1 MRNTTSKLFFSI
13 LYPSLFIAMLWAI
26 RLFEQSSH
34 IELGWYG
41 IYPRTMQGLLGI
53 MTSPLIHANA
63 THLFS
68 NTIPLL
74 ILGSVMFYFYRPI
87 AFQVFFWVYIM
98 TGIWVWVA
106 AGEGYHIGASGL
118 IYGFLTF
125 LFFSG
130 VFRKDTRLLAIS
142 LFAAFLYGSTMYG
155 ILPITKGVSW
165 ESHLMGSVAGLVT
178 AYHFRNEGPL
188 PRKYDLGDDAE
199 NELIDVSYDGE
210 HSDST
215 IVNPD
220 EPIENTGDILPPPN
234 DITVNYTF
242 VPKEKK
248 EEG

>member
-1 MRNTTSKLFFSI
+1 
-13 LYPSLFIAMLWAI
+13 
-26 RLFEQSSH
+26 
-34 IELGWYG
+34 
-41 IYPRTMQGLLGI
+41 
-53 MTSPLIHANA
+53 
-63 THLFS
+63 
-68 NTIPLL
+68 
-74 ILGSVMFYFYRPI
+74 
-87 AFQVFFWVYIM
+87 
-98 TGIWVWVA
+98 
-106 AGEGYHIGASGL
+106 
-118 IYGFLTF
+118 
-125 LFFSG
+125 
-130 VFRKDTRLLAIS
+130 
-142 LFAAFLYGSTMYG
+142 
-155 ILPITKGVSW
+155 
-165 ESHLMGSVAGLVT
+165 MGSVAGLVT